1 MIIKVKDKGYVSQ
14 PFVAPELTLF
24 YKGRQIENITLV
36 IDKRS
41 IEIEDRFE
49 KENNI
54 SPEINMLL
62 DMNIHVD
69 ENFLYIKVGDKI
81 KRTPLSDFQ

>member
-36 IDKRS
+36 IDQRS
-41 IEIEDRFE
+41 IEIGEEVKDIEDLSSI
-49 KENNI
+49 KLLNLNI
-54 SPEINMLL
+54 
-62 DMNIHVD
+62 D
-69 ENFLYIKVGDKI
+69 ENFLYVQVGDKV
-81 KRTPLSDFQ
+81 KRIPLSEF

>member
-24 YKGRQIENITLV
+24 YNGRQIENITLV

-69 ENFLYIKVGDKI
+69 ENFLYIKVGDII

>member
-41 IEIEDRFE
+41 IEIGEEVKDIEDLSSI
-49 KENNI
+49 K
-54 SPEINMLL
+54 LL
-62 DMNIHVD
+62 NLHID
-69 ENFLYIKVGDKI
+69 ENFLYVQVGDKV
-81 KRTPLSDFQ
+81 KRIPLSEF

>member
-24 YKGRQIENITLV
+24 YNGRQIENITLS
-36 IDKRS
+36 IDKKT
-41 IEIEDRFE
+41 IEIENTFE
-49 KENNI
+49 EDTKN
-54 SPEINMLL
+54 SPEISALL
-62 DMNIHVD
+62 DMNIHAD
-69 ENFLYIKVGDKI
+69 ENFLYIKVGDII